1 MESVNTILIIVFFA
15 VLVVYLLPYYPEPV
29 VYANYISDEEIEYLK
44 EFFEK
49 NNNGQSVIQQDGG
62 PATDNLVRVSETA
75 WLDTVGD
82 KVARSLADRCLKLI
96 DRPIQNCEAL
106 QIVKYKRGGF
116 FKVHQ
121 DAITVPYV
129 ENQRMYTFMFCLND
143 DFKGGQ
149 TTFPVLN
156 KTYKLKKGDMLFFN
170 CLDNYGMLTEKSLHG
185 GLTVRSNEKWIANL
199 WVRTYPFEYSLKD

>member
-15 VLVVYLLPYYPEPV
+15 ILVVYLIPYYPEPV

-44 EFFEK
+44 KYFEK
-49 NNNGQSVIQQDGG
+49 NNTGPSIVQTEGG
-62 PATDNLVRVSETA
+62 PGMNNSVRISETA
-75 WLDTVGD
+75 WLDIVND
-82 KVARSLADRCLKLI
+82 KVGRSLADRCLKLI

-116 FKVHQ
+116 FKIHQ
-121 DAITVPYV
+121 DAITIPAV

-149 TTFPVLN
+149 TIFPHLD
-156 KTYKLKKGDMLFFN
+156 KTYKLKKGDLLFFH
-170 CLDNYGMLTEKSLHG
+170 CLDNYGMLTDKSVHG

-199 WVRTYPFEYSLKD
+199 WVRQYPFEYSL